1 MEDGSPVIIKRKS
14 AKHAARSR
22 AMDVDLAPSETTS
35 STAAGTGDESP
46 SVIASKLKNKLKSRN
61 KPKSKLSFGGDEDVR
76 GRIYWIERM
85 LMGFVGRKA
94 RAKSSSSRNPI

>member
-1 MEDGSPVIIKRKS
+1 MADVPPVMFKRKS

-22 AMDVDLAPSETTS
+22 AMDVDAVPNETAS
-35 STAAGTGDESP
+35 NSAAGTGDESP

-61 KPKSKLSFGGDEDVR
+61 KPKTKLSFGGDEDVR
-76 GRIYWIERM
+76 GRNSRPGYM

-94 RAKSSSSRNPI
+94 RGRSFKSRSRI